1 MPQAPRLAHGLDLHA
16 PGAIDELLA
25 FHRSTFGATRMEG
38 EPPTPAPPAP
48 TDPPPPTPTPAP
60 SDKGFPEDTPLSEM
74 NGEQREAYWKHQARK
89 HEQTAKNR
97 ADYDDLKAK
106 AAKHDALE
114 RELMSDKDK
123 AVAQAKD
130 DADAAARNAYAPKL
144 VAAEFKAAAAGR
156 IPADRLATIIEPL
169 DLAKFLDTAGDVDTD
184 KVSKFVDGIAP
195 TTPEQRGP
203 TSQGAGRRDSVT
215 GASVASGRELF
226 LARRKK

>member
-25 FHRSTFGATRMEG
+25 FHRSTFGATRMED
-38 EPPTPAPPAP
+38 EL
-48 TDPPPPTPTPAP
+48 PPTPTPTPTPPPGATEP
-60 SDKGFPEDTPLSEM
+60 PASEFNFPAATPVSEM
-74 NGEQREAYWKHQARK
+74 TVEQRAEYWREKAQK
-89 HEQTAKNR
+89 HEKIWKSR
-97 ADYDDLKAK
+97 ADDYDALKAK

-130 DADAAARNAYAPKL
+130 DADAAARNTYAPKL

-156 IPADRLATIIEPL
+156 IDAERLATIIEPL
-169 DLAKFLDTAGDVDTD
+169 DLSKFLDAAGDVDTA

-195 TTPEQRGP
+195 KAPEQRGP
-203 TSQGAGRRDSVT
+203 TSQGAGRRDSST
-215 GASVASGRELF
+215 GPSVATGRELY
-226 LARRKK
+226 LSGKKK